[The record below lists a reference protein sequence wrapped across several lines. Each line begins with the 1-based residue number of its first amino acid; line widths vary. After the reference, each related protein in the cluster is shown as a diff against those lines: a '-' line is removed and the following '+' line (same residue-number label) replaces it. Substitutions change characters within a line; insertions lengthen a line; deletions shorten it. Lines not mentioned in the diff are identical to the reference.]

1 MLSFNMNNESNT
13 FTFCYCQNKLKQIP
27 LIINKVEI
35 YNKIFNLGNIKFTIK
50 KYEAVLNKIKNDST
64 ALVLFDPP
72 YVNYEEVSSSKDFLS
87 CKYNYGINDFNHR
100 ELLNKIKDGKYSFI
114 YYNNHNPHLENFA
127 SNENYN
133 YVKKDVIYK
142 NGTVGKKCVEILMFK
157 NRIEEKFKSMN
168 IFKFKTIEIKKVS

>member
-1 MLSFNMNNESNT
+1 MDNQTNK
-13 FTFCYCQNKLKQIP
+13 FTFCYCQNKLKHIP

-35 YNKIFNLGNIKFTIK
+35 YNKIFNLGNIKFSIK
-50 KYEAVLNKIKNDST
+50 KYETVLNKIKNDST

-72 YVNYEEVSSSKDFLS
+72 YVNYEEISTSKDFLS

-100 ELLNKIKDGKYSFI
+100 ELLNKIKDSKYSFI

-127 SNENYN
+127 KDENYN

-142 NGTVGKKCVEILMFK
+142 NGTVGKKCAEILMFK
-157 NRIEEKFKSMN
+157 DRVGKEIKTVNFTNFKQ
-168 IFKFKTIEIKKVS
+168 IEIKQAS